1 MPCSSR
7 SLLCLP
13 RDLRLQPPGASI
25 KKHSGHMQV
34 CKSGV
39 TRLRKIWLTRHGE
52 SEYNRLSLLGGDSNI
67 TDTGRAYAAVLPDIV
82 IDRVPLVLP
91 DCRASHQLACHC
103 SSLGHFCPRQ
113 SCIGHFVGLAQFL
126 QALAHCL
133 TRAIWPRVLL
143 P

>member
-1 MPCSSR
+1 MLAEIS
-7 SLLCLP
+7 
-13 RDLRLQPPGASI
+13 DVLQPTASTWQQCWN
-25 KKHSGHMQV
+25 MQV

-91 DCRASHQLACHC
+91 RCC
-103 SSLGHFCPRQ
+103 
-113 SCIGHFVGLAQFL
+113 
-126 QALAHCL
+126 ALH
-133 TRAIWPRVLL
+133 
-143 P
+143 